1 MITCDTT
8 DILRLNPISL
18 KDYICRC
25 SVPPLQS
32 PPYTEGQCREAKET
46 GPPPLCPE
54 RPAPDSPQ
62 EAFPHLSAFYELIG
76 RGAPTDHHPV
86 PGVPP
91 DGPFPLPHR

>member
-1 MITCDTT
+1 MSETSGA
-8 DILRLNPISL
+8 ISPSPPVQL
-18 KDYICRC
+18 
-25 SVPPLQS
+25 PLQS

-54 RPAPDSPQ
+54 RPAPDSQQ

-86 PGVPP
+86 PGAPP
-91 DGPFPLPHR
+91 DGPFPLPHK